1 MLDETDGAITPS
13 GTGGDVRPSLLAAPG
28 VLHVIATTTFALA
41 LSLAMDAFAAALGK
55 GAALRRPNIGQALTV
70 GAVFGGFQMVMP
82 LIGFALGMAF
92 ADIVA
97 AVDHWIAFILLAVVG
112 GRMAWEAWSEAAQ
125 DDGDGAG
132 MTLTLSALF
141 MAGFATSVDALAIGV
156 PLAFFDEPILAS
168 AVVIGLVTFGLSTA
182 GVLLGRVVGPL
193 FGRWAVGAG
202 GIGLVILGTK
212 ILVQHL
218 QA

>member
-1 MLDETDGAITPS
+1 M
-13 GTGGDVRPSLLAAPG
+13 
-28 VLHVIATTTFALA
+28 IATTTFALA
-41 LSLAMDAFAAALGK
+41 FSLAMDAFAAALGK
-55 GAALRRPNIGQALTV
+55 GAALRRPHMGHALTV
-70 GAVFGGFQMVMP
+70 GAVFGAFQMVMP

-97 AVDHWIAFILLAVVG
+97 AVDHWIAFVLLAVVG
-112 GRMAWEAWSEAAQ
+112 GRMALEAWK
-125 DDGDGAG
+125 GDAEGEEGAPG

-168 AVVIGLVTFGLSTA
+168 ALVIGLVTFALSTI
-182 GVLLGRVVGPL
+182 GVLLGRAVGPL
-193 FGRWAVGAG
+193 LGRWAVGIG
-202 GIGLVILGTK
+202 GVGLVLLGTK

-218 QA
+218 GA

>member
-1 MLDETDGAITPS
+1 M
-13 GTGGDVRPSLLAAPG
+13 
-28 VLHVIATTTFALA
+28 IATTTFALA

-55 GAALRRPNIGQALTV
+55 GAALRRPNMGQALTV
-70 GAVFGGFQMVMP
+70 GAVFGAFQMVMP

-97 AVDHWIAFILLAVVG
+97 AVDHWIAFALLSVVG
-112 GRMAWEAWSEAAQ
+112 GRMVWEAWKGE
-125 DDGDGAG
+125 GDEENGAGG

-168 AVVIGLVTFGLSTA
+168 ALVIGLVTFGLSTV
-182 GVLLGRVVGPL
+182 GVMLGRAVGPL
-193 FGRWAVGAG
+193 LGRWAVGIGGAG
-202 GIGLVILGTK
+202 LMLLGTK

-218 QA
+218 GA

>member
-1 MLDETDGAITPS
+1 M
-13 GTGGDVRPSLLAAPG
+13 
-28 VLHVIATTTFALA
+28 IATTTFALA

-55 GAALRRPNIGQALTV
+55 GAALRRPHMGHALTV
-70 GAVFGGFQMVMP
+70 GAVFGAFQMVMP

-92 ADIVA
+92 ADVVA
-97 AVDHWIAFILLAVVG
+97 AVDHWIAFVLLSVVG
-112 GRMAWEAWSEAAQ
+112 GRMALEAWK
-125 DDGDGAG
+125 GDAEGEGGGAPG

-168 AVVIGLVTFGLSTA
+168 ALVIGLVTFALSTI
-182 GVLLGRVVGPL
+182 GVLLGRAVGPL
-193 FGRWAVGAG
+193 LGRWAVGIG
-202 GIGLVILGTK
+202 GVGLVLLGTK

-218 QA
+218 GA

>member
-1 MLDETDGAITPS
+1 M
-13 GTGGDVRPSLLAAPG
+13 
-28 VLHVIATTTFALA
+28 IATTTFVLA

-55 GAALRRPNIGQALTV
+55 GAALRRPNMGQALTV
-70 GAVFGGFQMVMP
+70 GAVFGGFQMIMP

-97 AVDHWIAFILLAVVG
+97 AVDHWIAFILLSVVG
-112 GRMAWEAWSEAAQ
+112 GRMVWEAWKGEE
-125 DDGDGAG
+125 DGAG
-132 MTLTLSALF
+132 SGMVLTLSALF

-168 AVVIGLVTFGLSTA
+168 ALVIGLVTFGLSTL
-182 GVLLGRVVGPL
+182 GVLLGRAVGPL
-193 FGRWAVGAG
+193 LGRWAVGIGGAG
-202 GIGLVILGTK
+202 LMLLGTK

-218 QA
+218 GA

>member
-1 MLDETDGAITPS
+1 MAQSPFPG
-13 GTGGDVRPSLLAAPG
+13 PG
-28 VLHVIATTTFALA
+28 VDCVHRCSVVPGVIALIATTTFALA

-55 GAALRRPNIGQALTV
+55 GAALRRPNMGQALTV
-70 GAVFGGFQMVMP
+70 GAVFGAFQMVMP

-97 AVDHWIAFILLAVVG
+97 AVDHWIAFALLSVVG
-112 GRMAWEAWSEAAQ
+112 GRMVWEAWNGE
-125 DDGDGAG
+125 DDEENGAGG

-168 AVVIGLVTFGLSTA
+168 AVVIGLVTFGLSTV
-182 GVLLGRVVGPL
+182 GVMLGRAVGPL
-193 FGRWAVGAG
+193 LGRWAVGIG
-202 GIGLVILGTK
+202 GAGLVLLGTK

-218 QA
+218 GA

>member
-1 MLDETDGAITPS
+1 M
-13 GTGGDVRPSLLAAPG
+13 
-28 VLHVIATTTFALA
+28 IATTTFALA

-55 GAALRRPNIGQALTV
+55 GAALRRPNMGHALTV
-70 GAVFGGFQMVMP
+70 GAVFGGFQMLMP

-97 AVDHWIAFILLAVVG
+97 AVDHWIAFVLLSVVG
-112 GRMAWEAWSEAAQ
+112 GRMVWGAWRG
-125 DDGDGAG
+125 DDTQGGDGAAG
-132 MTLTLSALF
+132 VTLTMSALF

-168 AVVIGLVTFGLSTA
+168 ALVIGLVTFALSTL
-182 GVLLGRVVGPL
+182 GVMLGRAVGPL
-193 FGRWAVGAG
+193 LGRWAVGIG
-202 GIGLVILGTK
+202 GAGLVLLGVK

-218 QA
+218 GA

>member
-1 MLDETDGAITPS
+1 M
-13 GTGGDVRPSLLAAPG
+13 
-28 VLHVIATTTFALA
+28 IATTTFALA

-55 GAALRRPNIGQALTV
+55 GAALRRPSWGHALTV

-97 AVDHWIAFILLAVVG
+97 AVDHWIAFTLLAVIG
-112 GRMAWEAWSEAAQ
+112 GRMVWEAWKGEEDA
-125 DDGDGAG
+125 DGEGP
-132 MTLTLSALF
+132 TLTLTASALF

-168 AVVIGLVTFGLSTA
+168 ALVIGLVTFGLSTA
-182 GVLLGRVVGPL
+182 GVLLGRAVGPL
-193 FGRWAVGAG
+193 LGRWAVGIG
-202 GIGLVILGTK
+202 GGGLVLLGTK

-218 QA
+218 GGA

>member
-1 MLDETDGAITPS
+1 M
-13 GTGGDVRPSLLAAPG
+13 
-28 VLHVIATTTFALA
+28 IATTTFALA

-55 GAALRRPNIGQALTV
+55 GAALRRPSMGYALTV
-70 GAVFGGFQMVMP
+70 GVVFGGFQMVMP

-97 AVDHWIAFILLAVVG
+97 AVDHWIAFILLSIVG
-112 GRMAWEAWSEAAQ
+112 GRMVWEAWRG
-125 DDGDGAG
+125 GDGEEGADRAPG

-168 AVVIGLVTFGLSTA
+168 ALVIGLVTFGLSTI
-182 GVLLGRVVGPL
+182 GVLLGRAVGPL
-193 FGRWAVGAG
+193 LGRWAVGIG
-202 GIGLVILGTK
+202 GGGLILLGAK

-218 QA
+218 GG